1 MCREKK
7 KIENYMA
14 RKKKTKQPKQG
25 KTTKT
30 EGKTAKK

>member
-14 RKKKTKQPKQG
+14 RKKKNP
-25 KTTKT
+25 TKT